1 MNTLLLVLKG
11 TLTGAVGPGISV
23 LYATYGELITERA
36 GRINLGTEGC
46 MLMGACFGFV
56 AAVETGSSAV
66 GILAGMAAGS
76 GLSLVLAYLVI
87 YRDTNQLATGFALTL
102 FGSGITAYA
111 GRDYVDSIIVG
122 LNPISIPLLSQ
133 IPVLG
138 KALFRQDILA
148 YLAYGLG
155 PLIWVGLQ
163 YTRIGLS
170 VRAVGESVDVTY
182 AAGRN
187 TQVLQVAAIAAGGA
201 LAGLGGA
208 QLSLGLTHTW
218 SEGMT
223 VGRGF
228 VAVGLVIFAMW
239 SPLRAMVGAFLFG
252 GAIGLQLQLQSIRG
266 AGVPICARYVSIFD
280 YSGRHGLLEP
290 GRGSGDARGSEERPP
305 ARPDDGRYRS
315 DT

>member
-1 MNTLLLVLKG
+1 MSDVWLVLGG

-36 GRINLGTEGC
+36 GRINLGTEGS
-46 MLMGACFGFV
+46 MLMGACFGFIIT
-56 AAVETGSSAV
+56 VEASSIAV
-66 GILAGMAAGS
+66 GVLVAMLAGA

-102 FGSGITAYA
+102 FGAGITAYA
-111 GRDYVDSIIVG
+111 GRGYVDSTIGG
-122 LNPISIPLLSQ
+122 LNPISIPLLSE
-133 IPVLG
+133 IPKLG
-138 KALFRQDILA
+138 QALFQQDILA
-148 YLAYGLG
+148 YIAYVLG
-155 PLIWVGLQ
+155 PLLFLGLH
-163 YTRIGLS
+163 YTRTGLS
-170 VRAVGESVDVTY
+170 LKAVGESIDVAF

-187 TQVLQVAAIAAGGA
+187 PRVIQISAIAAGGA

-252 GAIGLQLQLQSIRG
+252 GAIGLQLQLQTVG
-266 AGVPICARYVSIFD
+266 APISPFILDMLPYLIILFVMALWSRASARAMPEGLKGVLKA
-280 YSGRHGLLEP
+280 
-290 GRGSGDARGSEERPP
+290 
-305 ARPDDGRYRS
+305 
-315 DT
+315 TT

>member
-1 MNTLLLVLKG
+1 MSDVWLVLGG

-23 LYATYGELITERA
+23 LYATYGELIIERA
-36 GRINLGTEGC
+36 GRINLGTEGS
-46 MLMGACFGFV
+46 MLMGACFGFIIT
-56 AAVETGSSAV
+56 VEASSIAV
-66 GILAGMAAGS
+66 GVLVAMLAGA

-102 FGSGITAYA
+102 FGAGITAYA
-111 GRDYVDSIIVG
+111 GRGYVDSTIGG
-122 LNPISIPLLSQ
+122 LNPISIPLLSE
-133 IPVLG
+133 IPKLG
-138 KALFRQDILA
+138 QALFQQDILA
-148 YLAYGLG
+148 YIAYVLG
-155 PLIWVGLQ
+155 PLLFLGLH
-163 YTRIGLS
+163 YTRTGLS
-170 VRAVGESVDVTY
+170 LKAVGESIDVAF

-187 TQVLQVAAIAAGGA
+187 PRVIQIAAIAVGGA

-252 GAIGLQLQLQSIRG
+252 GAIGLQLQLQTVG
-266 AGVPICARYVSIFD
+266 APISPFILDMLPYLIILFVMALWSRASARAMPEGLKGVLKA
-280 YSGRHGLLEP
+280 
-290 GRGSGDARGSEERPP
+290 
-305 ARPDDGRYRS
+305 
-315 DT
+315 TT

>member
-1 MNTLLLVLKG
+1 MSDVWLVLGG

-36 GRINLGTEGC
+36 GRINLGTEGS
-46 MLMGACFGFV
+46 MLMGACFGFIIT
-56 AAVETGSSAV
+56 VEASSIAV
-66 GILAGMAAGS
+66 GVLVAMLAGA

-102 FGSGITAYA
+102 FGAGITAYA
-111 GRDYVDSIIVG
+111 GRGYVDSTIGG
-122 LNPISIPLLSQ
+122 LNPISIPLLSE
-133 IPVLG
+133 IPKLG
-138 KALFRQDILA
+138 QALFQQDILA
-148 YLAYGLG
+148 YIAYVLG
-155 PLIWVGLQ
+155 PLLFLGLR
-163 YTRIGLS
+163 YTRTGLS
-170 VRAVGESVDVTY
+170 LKAVGESIDVAF

-187 TQVLQVAAIAAGGA
+187 PRVIQIAAIAVGGA

-252 GAIGLQLQLQSIRG
+252 GAIGLQLQLQTVG
-266 AGVPICARYVSIFD
+266 APISPFILDMLPYLIILFVMALWSRASARAMPEGLKGVLKA
-280 YSGRHGLLEP
+280 
-290 GRGSGDARGSEERPP
+290 
-305 ARPDDGRYRS
+305 
-315 DT
+315 TT

>member
-1 MNTLLLVLKG
+1 MSDVWLVLGG

-36 GRINLGTEGC
+36 GRINLGTEGS
-46 MLMGACFGFV
+46 MLMGACFGFIIT
-56 AAVETGSSAV
+56 VEASSIAV
-66 GILAGMAAGS
+66 GVLVAMLAGA

-102 FGSGITAYA
+102 FWAGITAYA
-111 GRDYVDSIIVG
+111 GRGYVDSTIGG
-122 LNPISIPLLSQ
+122 LNPISIPLLSE
-133 IPVLG
+133 IPKFG
-138 KALFRQDILA
+138 QALFQQDILA
-148 YLAYGLG
+148 YIAYVLG
-155 PLIWVGLQ
+155 PLLFLGLH
-163 YTRIGLS
+163 YTRTGLS
-170 VRAVGESVDVTY
+170 LKAVGESIDVAF

-187 TQVLQVAAIAAGGA
+187 PRVIQIAAIAAGGA

-252 GAIGLQLQLQSIRG
+252 GAIGLQLQLQTVG
-266 AGVPICARYVSIFD
+266 APISPFILDMLPYLIILFVMALWSRASARAMPEGLKGVLKA
-280 YSGRHGLLEP
+280 
-290 GRGSGDARGSEERPP
+290 
-305 ARPDDGRYRS
+305 
-315 DT
+315 TT

>member
-1 MNTLLLVLKG
+1 MNDVWLVLGG

-36 GRINLGTEGC
+36 GRINLGTEGS
-46 MLMGACFGFV
+46 MLMGACFGFIV
-56 AAVETGSSAV
+56 TVETGSVTV
-66 GILAGMAAGS
+66 GVFAAMAAGA
-76 GLSLVLAYLVI
+76 GLSMVMAYLVI

-102 FGSGITAYA
+102 FGAGITAYA
-111 GRDYVDSIIVG
+111 GRGYVDSIIGG
-122 LNPISIPLLSQ
+122 LNPISIPLLSE
-133 IPVLG
+133 IPKLG
-138 KALFRQDILA
+138 QALFQQDILA
-148 YLAYGLG
+148 YIAYVLG
-155 PLIWVGLQ
+155 PLLFLGLH
-163 YTRIGLS
+163 YTRAGLS
-170 VRAVGESVDVTY
+170 LKAVGESIEVAF

-187 TQVLQVAAIAAGGA
+187 PHVIQIAALAAGGA

-252 GAIGLQLQLQSIRG
+252 GAIGLQLQLQTVG
-266 AGVPICARYVSIFD
+266 APVSPFILDMLPYLIILFVMALWSRASARAMPEGLKGVLKA
-280 YSGRHGLLEP
+280 
-290 GRGSGDARGSEERPP
+290 
-305 ARPDDGRYRS
+305 
-315 DT
+315 TT